1 MSEDLKNT
9 INAYKSISK
18 NLFKFIDELKKENLK
33 LKELRDNLNN
43 EVMELSAENQSL
55 VINYNNDVETFK
67 EITEDLEGQI
77 KNLTRKNKTLKRDN
91 KILKADYKTIQIENK
106 TLENDTNENNNLFL
120 KDWTDNYDHGTETL
134 ERLEHGDYEI
144 DNFMDFLMDIKGV
157 KEYINK
163 YYK

>member
-91 KILKADYKTIQIENK
+91 KILKADYKTIQIEN
-106 TLENDTNENNNLFL
+106 NFIFL
-120 KDWTDNYDHGTETL
+120 YL
-134 ERLEHGDYEI
+134 I
-144 DNFMDFLMDIKGV
+144 I
-157 KEYINK
+157 YIL
-163 YYK
+163 